1 MTSPIIAAA
10 RLLDAIKAS
19 PVLPWSAK
27 GAPICELLGL
37 ISMLSVAENRRR
49 AEA

>member
-1 MTSPIIAAA
+1 MSALVAAA

-27 GAPICELLGL
+27 GAPICELLTL
-37 ISMLSVAENRRR
+37 ISMLSAAENRRR